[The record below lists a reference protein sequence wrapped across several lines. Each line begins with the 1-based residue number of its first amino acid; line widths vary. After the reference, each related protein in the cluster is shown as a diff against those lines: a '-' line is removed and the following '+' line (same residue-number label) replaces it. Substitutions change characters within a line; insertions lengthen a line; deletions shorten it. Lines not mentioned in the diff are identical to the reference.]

1 MSDTLSLLPTP
12 RQLTL
17 TGDEFVIPQE
27 ALIVIDSPDP
37 QALAFSAQQLR
48 EALDV
53 CMGADWPIVA
63 GTAAPAEQVGALL
76 SLVPGGVRHP
86 QGYKLTISSERIS
99 IVAQEPAGLF
109 YGVQTLRQILAQTTT
124 SAAGVI
130 APTLRIDDWPDF
142 LNRGVML
149 DISRNKVPTMET
161 IYGLVDQL
169 AQIKVNQFQLYTEH
183 TFAYR
188 RHPLV
193 WADASPVTGE
203 EILALDA
210 YCRERFIELVPNQ
223 NTFGHL
229 HHWLKHPEYAHLAEA
244 PNGAQTPW
252 GFFREGPFSISPAV
266 PESLDL
272 VRDMLDELL
281 PHFSSRQVNIGGD
294 ETYDL
299 GQGRSKELV
308 EERGRSQV
316 YLDFLLKIYREV
328 EARGRTMQVWGD
340 IIMENPELASQ
351 LPRDVIALEWGYEAS
366 HPFAEHSEIFAA
378 SGVPF
383 YVCPGAA
390 DWNTVGG
397 RTENAIG
404 NLQNAAQNG
413 LKNGAVGYLITEWGD
428 NGHWQPLPVAYLGF
442 YYGAA
447 LAWNQTGS
455 WELDIPDALNRHA
468 FRDINGV
475 MGGVAYDLGN
485 VYTLMT
491 ERPHN
496 STPLF
501 HILQKSPE
509 ELLALAHERQDEQ
522 SLRRELDDVLAA
534 LEALRPQIAQSNMQR
549 PDAGLIRREY
559 EWATDM
565 LIHAC
570 LRMAWLL
577 DRERGM
583 ENDSARQALAD
594 GLERLLSEHE
604 AIWMARNRPGGF
616 VDSQARLA
624 KLRRDYV

>member
-1 MSDTLSLLPTP
+1 MSDTLSLLPAP

-17 TGDEFVIPQE
+17 TDGEFVIPQE
-27 ALIVIDSPDP
+27 ALIVIDGPDP
-37 QALAFSAQQLR
+37 QTLVFSAQQLR
-48 EALDV
+48 EALSA
-53 CMGADWPIVA
+53 CTGADWAIVA
-63 GTAAPAEQVGALL
+63 GTAVPVDQVGALL
-76 SLVPGGVRHP
+76 SLAPGSVRHP

-99 IVAQEPAGLF
+99 IIAQDPAGLF
-109 YGVQTLRQILAQTTT
+109 YGVQTLRQILAHSSASQTDVT
-124 SAAGVI
+124 

-142 LNRGVML
+142 PNRGVML
-149 DISRNKVPTMET
+149 DISRDKVPTMET
-161 IYGLVDQL
+161 LYALVDQL
-169 AQIKVNQFQLYTEH
+169 AQIKINQFQLYTEH

-210 YCRERFIELVPNQ
+210 YCRERFVELVPNQ

-229 HHWLKHPEYAHLAEA
+229 HRWLEHPEYSHLAEA
-244 PNGAQTPW
+244 PDGAQTPW

-281 PHFSSRQVNIGGD
+281 PHFSSRQINIGGD

-299 GQGRSKELV
+299 GQGRSKALV

-316 YLDFLLKIYREV
+316 YLDFLRKIYREV

-351 LPRDVIALEWGYEAS
+351 LPRDAIALEWGYEAD
-366 HPFAEHSEIFAA
+366 HPFAEHSAIFAA

-383 YVCPGAA
+383 YVCPGTA

-447 LAWNQTGS
+447 LAWDQAGS
-455 WELDIPDALNRHA
+455 WALDIPDALNRHA
-468 FRDINGV
+468 FRDINGL
-475 MGGVAYDLGN
+475 MGRVAYELGN

-491 ERPHN
+491 DRPHN
-496 STPLF
+496 STSLF
-501 HILQKSPE
+501 HILQKSPD
-509 ELLALAHERQDEQ
+509 ELLALVQEREDGQ

-534 LEALRPQIAQSNMQR
+534 LEELKLQIAQSNMQR

-559 EWATDM
+559 EWTTDM

-570 LRMAWLL
+570 RRMTWLL
-577 DRERGM
+577 DREQGR
-583 ENDSARQALAD
+583 DDPAARQALA
-594 GLERLLSEHE
+594 GELETLLTEHD
-604 AIWMARNRPGGF
+604 AIWHARNRPGGF
-616 VDSQARLA
+616 QDSQARLA
-624 KLRRDYV
+624 KLCADYA